1 MLDHV
6 DDFFPILIQFLSDPS
21 KEVVELDLKIL
32 TTISSSSYLIK
43 LSNNDLQKQQQQQQ
57 QDENNKLY
65 KYPFKNYNSYF
76 SKFMTNLLDLFRRD
90 TNLRYEKGSII
101 IR

>member
-21 KEVVELDLKIL
+21 KEAVELDLRIL
-32 TTISSSSYLIK
+32 TTISSSSYLTK
-43 LSNNDLQKQQQQQQ
+43 QSNNDQKQQ
-57 QDENNKLY
+57 DDSNKQY
-65 KYPFKNYNSYF
+65 KSPFPNYNIYF
-76 SKFMTNLLDLFRRD
+76 TKFMTSLLDLFRRD

>member
-21 KEVVELDLKIL
+21 KEAVELDLKIL
-32 TTISSSSYLIK
+32 TTISSSNYLIK
-43 LSNNDLQKQQQQQQ
+43 QSNNDSQQQ
-57 QDENNKLY
+57 QDDSNKC
-65 KYPFKNYNSYF
+65 PFPNYNLYF
-76 SKFMTNLLDLFRRD
+76 TKFMTNLLDLFRRD